1 MLRPIKTN
9 ADYEAAL
16 ARAAA
21 LMDAE
26 DDAPE
31 ADELDVLATLI
42 EAYEDRH
49 FPVNLPSPAAAI
61 QFRME
66 QQGLDPEDL
75 VPIVGTAGRVADLL
89 AGKLDLTLPMIQ
101 ALHEELGIPADVL
114 IQRRRDPVLAGTT
127 DAK

>member
-16 ARAAA
+16 ARASA

-26 DDAPE
+26 HDTPD

-42 EAYEDRH
+42 EAYEDKH
-49 FPVNLPSPAAAI
+49 FPMDLPSPAAAI

-66 QQGLDPEDL
+66 QQGLNATDL
-75 VPIVGTAGRVADLL
+75 VPLIGNAGRVAEVL

-101 ALHEELGIPADVL
+101 ALHEELGIPAKVL
-114 IQRRRDPVLAGTT
+114 IQRRRDTLLGEPA

>member
-61 QFRME
+61 QFRLE

-114 IQRRRDPVLAGTT
+114 IQRRRDPVLAGTA